1 MPATPVRTSS
11 PAEHISCGA
20 ICSACGSAAPT
31 VSARGS
37 AAPSISAAA
46 AAASLFS
53 TASSGPDDALH
64 GGGGGGLQ
72 RDGRLPLQPSPRS
85 GLRVQ
90 FSSQQA
96 PSPAATCA
104 ASAASSSMK
113 LPVVLGVLVKDT
125 KSIANFF
132 PRKS

>member
-1 MPATPVRTSS
+1 MPASPVRTSS
-11 PAEHISCGA
+11 PAEHISCAA
-20 ICSACGSAAPT
+20 IRSACGSAPT
-31 VSARGS
+31 VSACGS

-46 AAASLFS
+46 AAASPFS
-53 TASSGPDDALH
+53 CASSGADDALH

-72 RDGRLPLQPSPRS
+72 RDGRAPLQPSPRS

-113 LPVVLGVLVKDT
+113 LRVGLGVC
-125 KSIANFF
+125 
-132 PRKS
+132 